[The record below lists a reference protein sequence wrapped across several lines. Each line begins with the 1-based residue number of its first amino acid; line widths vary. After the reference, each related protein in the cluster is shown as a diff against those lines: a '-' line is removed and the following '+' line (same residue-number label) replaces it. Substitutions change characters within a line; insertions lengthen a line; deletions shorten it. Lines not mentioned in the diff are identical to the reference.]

1 MERKPLLNSHGKG
14 HTFGYD
20 EDREEDVTLT
30 ENEID
35 AIVTSTPRQ
44 VRLIKLYC
52 TAVVCVQCRFY
63 MY

>member
-44 VRLIKLYC
+44 VRLLYC
-52 TAVVCVQCRFY
+52 TAVV
-63 MY
+63 